1 MLSLSVCWWNKVI
14 IKMLSSSLFSIIII
28 FFNQPFKLK
37 FYLAAVWQPTLLV
50 QEDFFYKS
58 SRQLQN
64 FRRHGNQHGRNLKS
78 CQLFLPYC
86 FHSFV
91 LSSTLFL
98 HSDLFRFLLFSGILS
113 HCKSDRCFFTM
124 TQIMSALK
132 CAPPFNSF
140 FHIRLHRT
148 LLSFIS
154 FLFSFI
160 SFPVVLSSQISP
172 LFFSFHFFISLSKQI
187 TGYLYSF
194 SVCFPRGFASFFP
207 FSCPNFFFF
216 HMLLPAFPFP
226 LFAAEISLS

>member
-1 MLSLSVCWWNKVI
+1 MLLLV
-14 IKMLSSSLFSIIII
+14 
-28 FFNQPFKLK
+28 
-37 FYLAAVWQPTLLV
+37 FYHNHFLQPTLQV
-50 QEDFFYKS
+50 KIFTWS

-86 FHSFV
+86 FRSFV
-91 LSSTLFL
+91 LSSKLFL
-98 HSDLFRFLLFSGILS
+98 HSDLFRFLLFSGVFFLIVS
-113 HCKSDRCFFTM
+113 RNAVFFTM

-154 FLFSFI
+154 F
-160 SFPVVLSSQISP
+160 PVVLSSQISS
-172 LFFSFHFFISLSKQI
+172 LFFYFHFFISLSKQI

-194 SVCFPRGFASFFP
+194 TVCFPRGLASSLPFSFPNLLFFP
-207 FSCPNFFFF
+207 
-216 HMLLPAFPFP
+216 MLSPAFSFP